1 MYRTFI
7 SELGLS
13 WIDSPQTSLGDL
25 NRLDLC
31 PTDEPCIS
39 VKLAFP
45 HAHSLIQRGVDV
57 LLIPTV
63 ISLSETGYVCPKL
76 MGLPAMLRAGLR
88 FEPNRILSPIID
100 MKDDPNGWQE
110 TWVKAGAS
118 LGIKDRGRVLGALK
132 RGIAAWREA
141 QEHAWSGKAP
151 AKWDTG
157 VMGHAYVL
165 NDLLGLKV
173 LDAAKTY
180 GSVVT
185 PERVP
190 LPEACSALRSIPD
203 GEKMWT
209 VEGQIL
215 GATLH
220 LIRTGK
226 VSRVIFVSAF
236 SCGPASIIESF
247 VAEEASRYGM
257 PLLSLT
263 VDEHTGDAGLVTRVE
278 AFLDS
283 VQRTR
288 VKKRAEERS
297 DFVHDSSGRSATGRG
312 SPGPLGLVD
321 MGTLG
326 IPIASLLQSVNVEIA
341 LPPVLSDDVVD
352 LGKQIAPEFICYPM
366 VTLLGQM
373 RVMAEKG
380 IGRILMVQ
388 GKGRCRLGWYAQVME
403 SILQRNGYDVR
414 VIAFDSPFPWKE
426 KGKEFTERGREL
438 GGRYGPGSLLKAAG
452 LALTKLA
459 AIDRAADIL
468 REMRAREIRRGQSE
482 ILYDRFLKE
491 IEASSSISSC
501 VRAFRE
507 FTKDLKD
514 ISLSKVEPLRVA
526 LVGEI
531 YVLNEPFVNK
541 NVERLLGS
549 LDHRVRVYRSLD
561 VTGWITGHL
570 IRTPGGMK
578 VYRDVTEA
586 ASRYL
591 GVNVGGHG
599 QESVGE
605 VVLAGKRDFDGAIH
619 LFPFT
624 CMPEIIAQSI
634 LMRVSS
640 DLDFPVMSLMISEQT
655 AQAGFITRLEA
666 FCDLLAGRR
675 QVRG

>member
-1 MYRTFI
+1 
-7 SELGLS
+7 
-13 WIDSPQTSLGDL
+13 
-25 NRLDLC
+25 
-31 PTDEPCIS
+31 
-39 VKLAFP
+39 
-45 HAHSLIQRGVDV
+45 
-57 LLIPTV
+57 
-63 ISLSETGYVCPKL
+63 
-76 MGLPAMLRAGLR
+76 MGLPSMLRAGLR
-88 FEPNRILSPIID
+88 LEPDRILSPIID
-100 MKDDPNGWQE
+100 MKDDPKGWQE
-110 TWVKAGAS
+110 TWVRAGAS
-118 LGIKDRGRVLGALK
+118 LGVKDRGKALSALE
-132 RGIAAWREA
+132 RGIAAWRRT
-141 QEHAWSGKAP
+141 QEHAWSKTTP

-180 GSVVT
+180 GSLVT
-185 PERVP
+185 PDMVP
-190 LPEACSALRSIPD
+190 LPDACNALRSIPD
-203 GEKMWT
+203 SEKMWT

-226 VSRVIFVSAF
+226 VNRMIFVSTF
-236 SCGPASIIESF
+236 SCGPASIVENF

-283 VQRTR
+283 VQRTGT
-288 VKKRAEERS
+288 KKKARERS
-297 DFVHDSSGRSATGRG
+297 SSVASPSGRSANGRG
-312 SPGPLGLVD
+312 SPDPLGLVD
-321 MGTLG
+321 MGNLG
-326 IPIASLLQSVNVEIA
+326 IPIASLLQGVDVEIA
-341 LPPVLSDDVVD
+341 LPPALSDEVVD

-366 VTLLGQM
+366 VTLLGQI

-380 IGRILMVQ
+380 IRRILMVQ
-388 GKGRCRLGWYAQVME
+388 GKGRCRLGWYAQAME
-403 SILQRNGYDVR
+403 SILQRNGYDIRIV
-414 VIAFDSPFPWKE
+414 AFDSPFPWKE
-426 KGKEFTERGREL
+426 KGKEFMERGREL

-468 REMRAREIRRGQSE
+468 REMRAREMRRGESE
-482 ILYDRFLKE
+482 ILHDRFLKE
-491 IEASSSISSC
+491 IELASSVSSC
-501 VRAFRE
+501 VRALKR

-514 ISLSKVEPLRVA
+514 IPLVEVAPLRVA

-541 NVERLLGS
+541 SVEKLLGS
-549 LDHRVRVYRSLD
+549 LEHRVRVYRSLD
-561 VTGWITGHL
+561 VTGWVTSHL
-570 IRTPGGMK
+570 IKTPGGAR
-578 VYRDVTEA
+578 VYRTVTEA

-605 VVLAGKRDFDGAIH
+605 VVLARRRSFDGAIH

-655 AQAGFITRLEA
+655 ARAGFITRLEA

-675 QVRG
+675 QARS